1 MASQTLNL
9 DVGNLITGANVI
21 DGKLYWTD
29 NRNEPRKIDIARFRD
44 EGDHTSGTTQIYG
57 RDFVEE
63 DITVIK
69 VHPTAAATIATTAST
84 TDDSPFEDVY
94 PRISYRWKYNDN
106 EYTPFAPFTEAVFVG
121 DEWTYED
128 LYKTGNIEGCKNNL
142 ASFTATVP
150 VGNPDTTKIELLY
163 TETISQT
170 VYIIDE
176 HEITSSDRTAGTVT
190 FTVEGRNYYKALPQS
205 QLNRQFDEV
214 PKLAK
219 AQEIIGNRLIYG
231 NYTEKFDL
239 PSLTAVLDTVDNG
252 GATTK
257 TFKQGVRFNATYSV
271 GVVLM
276 DKFGRQSGL
285 IDLGQVSTP
294 FAATE
299 TKKLKARLSGT
310 LPSWVDSYKYYVK
323 DITGQRHNMK
333 AFGIFPQEGEGEN
346 PTHLW
351 LAVTSKDVNKVEE
364 GDTIYHR
371 GLQEI
376 DTFPGYAGQAN
387 NNYLGVKTAFWPSS
401 RTLNRRKVL
410 EIENEAPDSVKY
422 GTIDRRLLTS
432 VRSITTPGYF
442 GEGASG
448 WAHSYT
454 PAAGDNFVV
463 IKDTGDSV
471 VSQFGDE
478 IGAGKGVYITLG
490 NNTSNKVRVES
501 IDKATNVPITG
512 GTSTVAILNLAEE
525 LIAADVSG
533 VTSTSTIQFY
543 TGEFDTEKLA
553 ALNGMFFVKTTREPL
568 SGTDILPYDQV
579 LTLPKHV
586 DSANTGDGVTVA
598 FFEIEANEKEN
609 VDIYYESAGSFDATA
624 DFGIDNTIP
633 FTNAM
638 MLVNG
643 TNGTGI
649 SIDKHQDTYN
659 GVRFGK
665 GVRVNT
671 PEDDYQEDVNTSGL
685 IFSGILNPNTGFNA
699 FNNFS
704 KADGITKQINPKY
717 GSIQKLYAADDL
729 VTFCENRVLRVL
741 ANKDALFN
749 ADESMNLIANPN
761 VLGQAIAYNG
771 KYGISTNPESFAT
784 YGYNMYFTDRVK
796 GCVLQLTPA
805 NGQIFEIS
813 GNGMRDFFRDRISS
827 CVHIHGAYDRFSSMY
842 MLTMERYNPNEGYID
857 SNNLLTEEVG
867 VSEAYM
873 TLGYLINGDGGWV
886 SRYSFHPEW
895 GISLDGKFYTYKN
908 GKIYLHNSLTADHN
922 NFYGTQYNS
931 ECEFIFNDNPTVSS
945 EWVSL
950 NYEGTAGWNVIKCEA
965 DQEDNIIS
973 DAGILDDKW
982 FKKEGKYFGSIV
994 GTEDVY
1000 TLVFNGVPDA
1010 DGNYPLQDSG
1020 QNRDV
1025 AGVKG
1030 FFNKVRLR
1038 NEETTRAELF
1048 AVSAEYYISSY

>member
-9 DVGNLITGANVI
+9 DVGNLITGVNVI

-128 LYKTGNIEGCKNNL
+128 IYKSGDIEGCKNNL

-176 HEITSSDRTAGTVT
+176 HEITSSDRTTGTVT

-257 TFKQGVRFNATYSV
+257 TFKQGVRFNATYSI
-271 GVVLM
+271 GVVLV

-310 LPSWVDSYKYYVK
+310 LPTWVDSYKYYVK

-333 AFGIFPQEGEGEN
+333 AFGIFPQEGEGET

-371 GLQEI
+371 GTQEI
-376 DTFPGYAGQAN
+376 DYYPGYGTQAN
-387 NNYLGVKTAFWPSS
+387 NGFLQANNYPIGS
-401 RTLNRRKVL
+401 RTLNKRKVL

-422 GTIDRRLLTS
+422 GTIDSRLATS
-432 VRSITTPGYF
+432 VRSISSPTYYNEAVAGWTTG
-442 GEGASG
+442 
-448 WAHSYT
+448 HT
-454 PAAGDNFVV
+454 PAAGDTEIV
-463 IKDTGDSV
+463 INATGDSV
-471 VSQFGDE
+471 VTQFNDE
-478 IGAGKGVYITLG
+478 ITAGKVVYVSLG
-490 NNTSNKVRVES
+490 SNTGSKIRVES
-501 IDKATNVPITG
+501 IDAAKDSTGNVN
-512 GTSTVAILNLAEE
+512 VAVLNLAEE
-525 LIAADVSG
+525 LIAANVSG
-533 VTSTSTIQFY
+533 VTSTSTIRFY
-543 TGEFDTEKLA
+543 TAELDTEKLA
-553 ALNGMFFVKTTREPL
+553 GLDGMFFIKTTREPL
-568 SGTDILPYDQV
+568 SGTDILPYDRN
-579 LTLPKHV
+579 LTIPKYV
-586 DSANTGDGVTVA
+586 GDSQAAAGTDGVTCA
-598 FFEIEANEKEN
+598 FFEIEANEKSN
-609 VDIYYESAGSFDATA
+609 VDIYYEAAGSFDATA

-633 FTNAM
+633 FTNAI
-638 MLVNG
+638 MLING
-643 TNGTGI
+643 NSGTGI

-659 GVRFGK
+659 GVIFGK

-671 PEDDYQEDVNTSGL
+671 PVDDYQEDVNTSGL

-717 GSIQKLYAADDL
+717 GSIQKLYASDDL
-729 VTFCENRVLRVL
+729 ITFCENRVVKVL

-749 ADESMNLIANPN
+749 ADESMN
-761 VLGQAIAYNG
+761 
-771 KYGISTNPESFAT
+771 
-784 YGYNMYFTDRVK
+784 
-796 GCVLQLTPA
+796 
-805 NGQIFEIS
+805 
-813 GNGMRDFFRDRISS
+813 
-827 CVHIHGAYDRFSSMY
+827 
-842 MLTMERYNPNEGYID
+842 
-857 SNNLLTEEVG
+857 
-867 VSEAYM
+867 
-873 TLGYLINGDGGWV
+873 
-886 SRYSFHPEW
+886 
-895 GISLDGKFYTYKN
+895 
-908 GKIYLHNSLTADHN
+908 
-922 NFYGTQYNS
+922 
-931 ECEFIFNDNPTVSS
+931 
-945 EWVSL
+945 
-950 NYEGTAGWNVIKCEA
+950 
-965 DQEDNIIS
+965 
-973 DAGILDDKW
+973 
-982 FKKEGKYFGSIV
+982 
-994 GTEDVY
+994 
-1000 TLVFNGVPDA
+1000 
-1010 DGNYPLQDSG
+1010 
-1020 QNRDV
+1020 
-1025 AGVKG
+1025 
-1030 FFNKVRLR
+1030 
-1038 NEETTRAELF
+1038 
-1048 AVSAEYYISSY
+1048 